1 MEELKKSGKLNDE
14 AMKKLDKKYN
24 VLEKGYLLVS
34 MFLKNKIQTGNIK
47 IKNFENKM
55 QQQWHNQ
62 LFKNNQSQLYK
73 ELSGSINQE
82 NTPLNAAGAV
92 KFWENIWSRE
102 KEHNR
107 EASWLN
113 EVRRTMVGCGQQED
127 VVVTEEDV
135 VTWVKRSSSWKA
147 AGPDGVRS
155 FWFKTFTSLHS
166 VLSTTL
172 QECLNKGNLPEW
184 MMKGRT
190 VLIRK
195 DPAKG
200 TVASNY
206 RPIVCLSLMWKLLT

>member
-14 AMKKLDKKYN
+14 AMKKLDKKYS

-92 KFWENIWSRE
+92 TFWENIWSRE

-113 EVRRTMVGCGQQED
+113 EVRTTMGGCAQQEN

-135 VTWVKRSSSWKA
+135 VDWVKRS
-147 AGPDGVRS
+147 
-155 FWFKTFTSLHS
+155 
-166 VLSTTL
+166 LS
-172 QECLNKGNLPEW
+172 
-184 MMKGRT
+184 
-190 VLIRK
+190 
-195 DPAKG
+195 
-200 TVASNY
+200 
-206 RPIVCLSLMWKLLT
+206 

>member
-1 MEELKKSGKLNDE
+1 MKKSGKLNDE
-14 AMKKLDKKYN
+14 AMEKLDKKYN

-73 ELSGSINQE
+73 ELSGSISQVN
-82 NTPLNAAGAV
+82 PPPNAAEAV
-92 KFWENIWSRE
+92 TFWENIWSRE

-113 EVRRTMVGCGQQED
+113 EARRTMGVCGQQEG

-135 VTWVKRSSSWKA
+135 VNRVKRSSNWKA
-147 AGPDGVRS
+147 AGPDGVRA
-155 FWFKTFTSLHS
+155 FWFKIF
-166 VLSTTL
+166 
-172 QECLNKGNLPEW
+172 
-184 MMKGRT
+184 
-190 VLIRK
+190 
-195 DPAKG
+195 A
-200 TVASNY
+200 
-206 RPIVCLSLMWKLLT
+206 